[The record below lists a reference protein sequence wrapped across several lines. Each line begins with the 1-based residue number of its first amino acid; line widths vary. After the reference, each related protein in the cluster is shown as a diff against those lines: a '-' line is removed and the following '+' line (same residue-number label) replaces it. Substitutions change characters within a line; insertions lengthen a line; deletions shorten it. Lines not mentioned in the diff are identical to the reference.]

1 MLFTSYEFLIFAAL
15 LLGLYY
21 IIPKRFQWMLLL
33 LASYL
38 FYWIA
43 NPAYLLFIGI
53 TTISVYAAARLME
66 QNAERQA
73 DYIKQHKEEL
83 SKEEKKEYKKQQ
95 KKIRFRLAA
104 LFVCLNI
111 AILAVV
117 KYTNFFFSIFAPVI
131 SLFSGSKEIPSVS
144 LLVPMGISFYTFQA
158 VGYLVDVYRGTIKA
172 EKNLFKFALFISFF
186 PQLVQGPISR
196 FDELGQS
203 LFAEKKFDK
212 EKIYL
217 GLQRI
222 LWGYFK
228 KLVVADR
235 ILIAVNEI
243 IRNPEQYQGTY
254 VFLGA
259 LFYAIELY
267 ADFTGGI
274 DITIGI
280 GELFG
285 IQFAE
290 NFRQPFFSKSIKEYW
305 TRWHISMGTWF
316 RDYIFYPVSVC
327 GWMKKSTAFVKKKF
341 GKKAGK
347 KFPVYLS
354 SLLVWLLTGLWHGAS
369 WNFIAWGLG
378 NFFLIFLSEECQP
391 LVLRFYKKFP
401 ELKQKKLFSAFQI
414 MRTFLLMSML
424 RMFDCYTSVTETFRM
439 FCSIFFRWNP
449 RIFLDGSLLKL
460 GLTMADYG
468 VILVGCIV
476 MFTVSFCQKTGSVRL
491 QLRKQNA
498 GIRFCVWYGMF
509 LAILMFGMYGTGYDA
524 AQFIYNQY

>member
-1 MLFTSYEFLIFAAL
+1 MLFVSYQFIFFLLAVVVLFYCLPARL
-15 LLGLYY
+15 
-21 IIPKRFQWMLLL
+21 QTVLL
-33 LASYL
+33 LAASL
-38 FYWIA
+38 FFYWYADKGCLCYI
-43 NPAYLLFIGI
+43 LI
-53 TTISVYAAARLME
+53 TVVVTYGSAVKISEHGKQLHKKNV
-66 QNAERQA
+66 RQ
-73 DYIKQHKEEL
+73 KRWL
-83 SKEEKKEYKKQQ
+83 
-95 KKIRFRLAA
+95 LAA
-104 LFVCLNI
+104 ICINAGL
-111 AILAVV
+111 LAVF
-117 KYTNFFFSIFAPVI
+117 KYTNFMFYNIN
-131 SLFSGSKEIPSVS
+131 SLSDYFCGTRPLTYLSVA
-144 LLVPMGISFYTFQA
+144 LPLGISFYTFQSI
-158 VGYLVDVYRGTIKA
+158 GYLTDVYRGKYEA
-172 EKNLFKFALFISFF
+172 DKNLLHIALFLCFF